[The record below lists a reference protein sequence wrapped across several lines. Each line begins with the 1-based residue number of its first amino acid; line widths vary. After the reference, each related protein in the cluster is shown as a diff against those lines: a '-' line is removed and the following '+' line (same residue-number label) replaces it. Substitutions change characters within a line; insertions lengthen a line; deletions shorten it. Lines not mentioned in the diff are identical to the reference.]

1 MARMRATSSR
11 RTGLRHI
18 VVGTEFQTEN
28 AIDGVAS
35 GGEHQDGG
43 APLFANAL
51 QGLDAGDTGHHDVE
65 NDEVKLLFS
74 RACRPS
80 VPECAGVAL
89 KAFERKVVD
98 EQRDELDVV
107 VDDEDFQARKMS
119 K

>member
-1 MARMRATSSR
+1 MRATSSR
-11 RTGLRHI
+11 GEPGLRHI

-43 APLFANAL
+43 TPLFANAL

-65 NDEVKLLFS
+65 NDEVKLFVLEGLQTFGA
-74 RACRPS
+74 RMR
-80 VPECAGVAL
+80 GRGL

-107 VDDEDFQARKMS
+107 VDDEDFRRTCVHK
-119 K
+119 